1 MVLRL
6 AKTILTEDKVAIK
19 VTELMQTLD
28 QVKKYKAIA
37 KFLPKFA
44 LIIGTTIGAFFS
56 LLTLFEILELEHLLN
71 TTMFLVV
78 AFLSLLI
85 PIFGLLSGMY
95 LMRKRIMNI
104 PEGQWKT
111 EITRGFAST
120 LKILIDM
127 DWDRTFDDI
136 SDGRLG
142 YAVYG
147 LIKTGTYFVVIVSAF
162 ELLWNGFTLILMQQ
176 IVMAGSIF
184 WGLIGVLIV
193 AVLLGKDLLRRYQEL
208 RSLDMLVWELRWFSL
223 EFGRAEFKT

>member
-1 MVLRL
+1 LSL
-6 AKTILTEDKVAIK
+6 AKTILTEDKVTTKI
-19 VTELMQTLD
+19 TELMQTLD

-44 LIIGTTIGAFFS
+44 LIIGSTLGVFFA

-85 PIFGLLSGMY
+85 PIGGLLSGMY
-95 LMRKRIMNI
+95 LMRKKIMNI
-104 PEGQWKT
+104 TEGQWKT
-111 EITRGFAST
+111 EIPKGFAST
-120 LKILIDM
+120 LKILLDM

-147 LIKTGTYFVVIVSAF
+147 LIKAGTYLVVIVSAF
-162 ELLWNGFTLILMQQ
+162 ELLWNGLTLILMQQ
-176 IVMAGSIF
+176 ILMAGSIF

-193 AVLLGKDLLRRYQEL
+193 VVLLGKDLLRRYQEL
-208 RSLDMLVWELRWFSL
+208 RALDMLVWELRWFSL

>member
-1 MVLRL
+1 L

-44 LIIGTTIGAFFS
+44 LIIGTTLGVFFA
-56 LLTLFEILELEHLLN
+56 LLTLFEILEFEHLLN
-71 TTMFLVV
+71 TTMFLAV

-85 PIFGLLSGMY
+85 PIGGLLSGVY
-95 LMRKRIMNI
+95 LMRKKIMSI
-104 PEGQWKT
+104 PEDQWKT
-111 EITRGFAST
+111 EITKGFSST
-120 LKILIDM
+120 LKVLIDM
-127 DWDRTFDDI
+127 DWDRTFDAI

-147 LIKTGTYFVVIVSAF
+147 LIKAGTYLVVIVSAF
-162 ELLWNGFTLILMQQ
+162 ELLWNGLTLILMQQ

-184 WGLIGVLIV
+184 WGLVGTLIV
-193 AVLLGKDLLRRYQEL
+193 VVLLGKDLLRRYQEL
-208 RSLDMLVWELRWFSL
+208 RALDMLVWELRWFSL

>member
-1 MVLRL
+1 MG
-6 AKTILTEDKVAIK
+6 KTILIEDKVAIK
-19 VTELMQTLD
+19 VTQLMQTLD

-37 KFLPKFA
+37 EFLPKFA
-44 LIIGTTIGAFFS
+44 LIIGTTLGVFFA
-56 LLTLFEILELEHLLN
+56 LLSLFEILELEHLLN
-71 TTMFLVV
+71 TAMFLVV

-85 PIFGLLSGMY
+85 PIGGLLCGMY
-95 LMRKRIMNI
+95 LMHKKIMNI

-111 EITRGFAST
+111 EIAKGFAST
-120 LKILIDM
+120 LKVLIDV

-142 YAVYG
+142 YAVYA
-147 LIKTGTYFVVIVSAF
+147 LIKAGTYLVVIVSAF
-162 ELLWNGFTLILMQQ
+162 ELLWNGLTLILMQQ
-176 IVMAGSIF
+176 IVIAGSIF

-208 RSLDMLVWELRWFSL
+208 RALDMLVWELRWFSL